1 EKQKSKLNSV
11 LEVSPTLAK
20 MHALKE
26 QFRQIFETT
35 KSWGDSITQLLDW
48 MYDARSYFPKSL
60 GTMVRWFG
68 EIVGYFDGRTTSGT
82 VEGIN
87 NKLKLIKRLGYGFRN
102 FSNFRLRSL
111 GTSRK

>member
-1 EKQKSKLNSV
+1 MHD
-11 LEVSPTLAK
+11 TL
-20 MHALKE
+20 
-26 QFRQIFETT
+26 
-35 KSWGDSITQLLDW
+35 
-48 MYDARSYFPKSL
+48 SYLPKSI

-68 EIVGYFDGRTTSGT
+68 EIVAYFYGRTTSVT

-111 GTSRK
+111 FNWDFTIKPDLS

>member
-1 EKQKSKLNSV
+1 
-11 LEVSPTLAK
+11 
-20 MHALKE
+20 
-26 QFRQIFETT
+26 
-35 KSWGDSITQLLDW
+35 
-48 MYDARSYFPKSL
+48 RSYFPKSL

-111 GTSRK
+111 LNWHFSINSP